1 MEKKLEI
8 LVIEDDE
15 KHLAD
20 AKAYFSRQIV
30 AGAGINVTYT
40 TNLQDT
46 LNTLGAQNYD
56 GIVSD
61 IFFPSGMNDDKEIV
75 GGLAS
80 KLKKAINHSQKY
92 ANDIFNWENGYAL
105 APLGVCIA
113 EKRGTATF
121 VFCTDTFHHGNKTEP
136 INHYATRSN
145 NIEVIDCGY
154 GKQEGDRKNFAEAY
168 AIILKEIVEKKL
180 GKRPSEHQDNHE
192 RIENFNQH
200 ASQYI
205 PDQTGLGNY
214 RSFPTGDK
222 LRKYLRII

>member
-1 MEKKLEI
+1 M
-8 LVIEDDE
+8 
-15 KHLAD
+15 
-20 AKAYFSRQIV
+20 
-30 AGAGINVTYT
+30 
-40 TNLQDT
+40 
-46 LNTLGAQNYD
+46 
-56 GIVSD
+56 
-61 IFFPSGMNDDKEIV
+61 
-75 GGLAS
+75 
-80 KLKKAINHSQKY
+80 
-92 ANDIFNWENGYAL
+92 

-136 INHYATRSN
+136 INQYARSN
-145 NIEVIDCGY
+145 DIEVIDCGY
-154 GKQEGDRKNFAEAY
+154 GKQEGSRKNFADAY
-168 AIILKEIVEKKL
+168 AIIVKEIVEKKL